1 MQANNFLLD
10 YSFISDNSEEIS
22 MNISYNGNQSQISIF
37 ENEFEPEIIYPI
49 LQNSRPKFKSEQKR
63 IKRGRPNITNKRKKE
78 HSSSDMDNIISK
90 IQTHFLTFIIFFLND
105 SVNEYYKEQ
114 KFTFLNFS
122 HKEKSKVSFDYLNE
136 IKNSTIGDL
145 LLKMHISPK
154 YKRCKDTNINQNNL
168 KQLEQNSFFE
178 NLFKIKYLDLFSVYY
193 NNQQPLKELK
203 INEIK
208 IKLSPKTMSFSA
220 LLQKDEKLKHDIID
234 VAKKFY
240 LNDNNIIKEGDFSER
255 II

>member
-1 MQANNFLLD
+1 MQTNNFLD
-10 YSFISDNSEEIS
+10 YSFISNNSEEIP
-22 MNISYNGNQSQISIF
+22 MNISYNNNQSLISLF
-37 ENEFEPEIIYPI
+37 ENEFDYEMINRI
-49 LQNSRPKFKSEQKR
+49 LPSSRPKFKIEQKG
-63 IKRGRPNITNKRKKE
+63 IKRGRLTNKRKKE
-78 HSSSDMDNIISK
+78 HSSSDMDNIIRK
-90 IQTHFLTFIIFFLND
+90 IQIHFLTFIISFLND
-105 SVNEYYKEQ
+105 SVKEYYKEQ
-114 KFTFLNFS
+114 EITFLNFS
-122 HKEKSKVSFDYLNE
+122 HKEKSKVTFDYLNE
-136 IKNSTIGDL
+136 MKNLTIGDL
-145 LLKMHISPK
+145 LIKMHISPK
-154 YKRCKDTNINQNNL
+154 YKRCKEININQNNL

-240 LNDNNIIKEGDFSER
+240 LNDNNIIKEGDFSEK

>member
-1 MQANNFLLD
+1 M
-10 YSFISDNSEEIS
+10 
-22 MNISYNGNQSQISIF
+22 
-37 ENEFEPEIIYPI
+37 
-49 LQNSRPKFKSEQKR
+49 
-63 IKRGRPNITNKRKKE
+63 
-78 HSSSDMDNIISK
+78 
-90 IQTHFLTFIIFFLND
+90 
-105 SVNEYYKEQ
+105 
-114 KFTFLNFS
+114 
-122 HKEKSKVSFDYLNE
+122 
-136 IKNSTIGDL
+136 
-145 LLKMHISPK
+145 
-154 YKRCKDTNINQNNL
+154 
-168 KQLEQNSFFE
+168 
-178 NLFKIKYLDLFSVYY
+178 FSVYY